1 MLFHRPT
8 QATVFI
14 HFLSCGRDARAVRE
28 RRAGQRGVQ
37 AVQSMKIP
45 VDRLK
50 ESPVSFS
57 FEGDAAWW
65 QSAFATESGLPGE
78 FAEPVQLVCRA
89 QWIGDDIQLEGGVD
103 GVVDLE
109 CGRCLARYRQRFSEE
124 FRFVLEPAR
133 NRVPADPEGAAALSR
148 DGLCL
153 GDELETGWF
162 RGSEI
167 QLGSI
172 FVELVSLALPVKPL
186 CREDCPGLCARCGAN
201 LAVAGCSCE
210 ATKSD
215 SPFAVLAGI
224 REDLARGGK

>member
-1 MLFHRPT
+1 
-8 QATVFI
+8 
-14 HFLSCGRDARAVRE
+14 
-28 RRAGQRGVQ
+28 
-37 AVQSMKIP
+37 MKIR
-45 VDRLK
+45 VDRLT
-50 ESPVSFS
+50 ESPTSFS

-65 QSAFATESGLPGE
+65 NAAFSTASGSVGDL
-78 FAEPVQLVCRA
+78 AEPVALSCRA
-89 QWIGDDIQLEGGVD
+89 QRIGDDIRLEGGVD
-103 GVVDLE
+103 GVVELE

-124 FRFVLEPAR
+124 FRLVLEPAQ

-167 QLGSI
+167 HLGSI

-201 LAVAGCSCE
+201 LAVANCDCE
-210 ATKSD
+210 EIESD

-224 REDLARGGK
+224 RDDLVRGDK

>member
-1 MLFHRPT
+1 MWSMAQKRLR
-8 QATVFI
+8 A
-14 HFLSCGRDARAVRE
+14 AR
-28 RRAGQRGVQ
+28 RGLR

-50 ESPVSFS
+50 ESPASFS

-78 FAEPVQLVCRA
+78 LAEPVQLVCRA
-89 QWIGDDIQLEGGVD
+89 QRIGDDIGLEGAAD
-103 GVVDLE
+103 GVVELE

-167 QLGSI
+167 HLGSV

-186 CREDCPGLCARCGAN
+186 CREECEGLCSRCGADRN
-201 LAVAGCSCE
+201 LSPCGCSE
-210 ATKSD
+210 IKTE
-215 SPFAVLAGI
+215 SPFAVLQTLRDGF
-224 REDLARGGK
+224 REGDD

>member
-1 MLFHRPT
+1 
-8 QATVFI
+8 
-14 HFLSCGRDARAVRE
+14 
-28 RRAGQRGVQ
+28 
-37 AVQSMKIP
+37 MKFA
-45 VDRLK
+45 VDRLT
-50 ESPVSFS
+50 ESPASFS

-65 QSAFATESGLPGE
+65 HSALATGSGLPAE
-78 FAEPVQLVCRA
+78 FAEAVQFRCRA
-89 QWIGDDIQLEGGVD
+89 QRIGDELQLEGGVE

-109 CGRCLARYRQRFSEE
+109 CGRCLARYRHHFSEE
-124 FRFVLEPAR
+124 FRFVLEPAG

-201 LAVAGCSCE
+201 LAVAGCGCE
-210 ATKSD
+210 GIESD
-215 SPFAVLAGI
+215 SPFAVLAEI
-224 REDLARGGK
+224 RDELARGDD

>member
-1 MLFHRPT
+1 
-8 QATVFI
+8 VW
-14 HFLSCGRDARAVRE
+14 E
-28 RRAGQRGVQ
+28 RRAGRRGLRVVQ
-37 AVQSMKIP
+37 NMKIP

-50 ESPVSFS
+50 ESPESFS

-65 QSAFATESGLPGE
+65 RSAFASESGLPGE
-78 FAEPVQLVCRA
+78 LAEPVQLVCRA
-89 QWIGDDIQLEGGVD
+89 QWIGDDIRLEGGAG
-103 GVVDLE
+103 GVVELE
-109 CGRCLARYRQRFSEE
+109 CGRCLARYRQRFSEG

-133 NRVPADPEGAAALSR
+133 NRVPADPEGAEALSR

-201 LAVAGCSCE
+201 LAVAGCGCE
-210 ATKSD
+210 EIKSD
-215 SPFAVLAGI
+215 SPFAVLADI
-224 REDLARGGK
+224 RDDLARGGK

>member
-1 MLFHRPT
+1 
-8 QATVFI
+8 
-14 HFLSCGRDARAVRE
+14 
-28 RRAGQRGVQ
+28 
-37 AVQSMKIP
+37 MKIP

-50 ESPVSFS
+50 ESPASFS

-65 QSAFATESGLPGE
+65 NSAFATAPGLAGE
-78 FAEPVQLVCRA
+78 LAEPVQLFCRA
-89 QWIGDDIQLEGGVD
+89 QRIGDDLRLEGGVD
-103 GVVDLE
+103 GVVELE
-109 CGRCLARYRQRFSEE
+109 CGRCLARYRHRLSEE

-162 RGSEI
+162 RGNEI
-167 QLGSI
+167 QLGPI

-201 LAVAGCSCE
+201 LAVAGCDCE
-210 ATKSD
+210 GIKSD

-224 REDLARGGK
+224 RDDLARGGD

>member
-1 MLFHRPT
+1 
-8 QATVFI
+8 
-14 HFLSCGRDARAVRE
+14 
-28 RRAGQRGVQ
+28 
-37 AVQSMKIP
+37 MKIR
-45 VDRLK
+45 VDRLT
-50 ESPVSFS
+50 ESPASFS

-65 QSAFATESGLPGE
+65 KSAFASASGLAGE
-78 FAEPVQLVCRA
+78 LAEPVQLFCRA
-89 QWIGDDIQLEGGVD
+89 QRVGDELRLEGGVD
-103 GVVDLE
+103 GVVELE

-124 FRFVLEPAR
+124 FRFVLESAR

-167 QLGSI
+167 HLGSI

-201 LAVAGCSCE
+201 LAVAGCGCE
-210 ATKSD
+210 EKKSD
-215 SPFAVLAGI
+215 SPFAVLAEI
-224 REDLARGGK
+224 RDDLARGGE

>member
-1 MLFHRPT
+1 
-8 QATVFI
+8 
-14 HFLSCGRDARAVRE
+14 
-28 RRAGQRGVQ
+28 
-37 AVQSMKIP
+37 MKIP
-45 VDRLK
+45 IDRLK
-50 ESPVSFS
+50 ESLVSFS

-89 QWIGDDIQLEGGVD
+89 QWIGDDIQLECGAD

-133 NRVPADPEGAAALSR
+133 NRVPADPEGAVALSR

-210 ATKSD
+210 AIKSD

>member
-1 MLFHRPT
+1 
-8 QATVFI
+8 
-14 HFLSCGRDARAVRE
+14 
-28 RRAGQRGVQ
+28 
-37 AVQSMKIP
+37 MKIP
-45 VDRLK
+45 VDRLN
-50 ESPVSFS
+50 ESPASFS

-65 QSAFATESGLPGE
+65 NSVFENECGRAGQL
-78 FAEPVQLVCRA
+78 AEPVQLLCRA
-89 QWIGDDIQLEGGVD
+89 QRIGDDIRLEGGVD
-103 GVVDLE
+103 GVVELE

-124 FRFVLEPAR
+124 FRVVLEPAR

-167 QLGSI
+167 HLGSV

-201 LAVAGCSCE
+201 LAVAGCGCE
-210 ATKSD
+210 EKRSD
-215 SPFAVLAGI
+215 SPFAVLAEI
-224 REDLARGGK
+224 RDDLARGGK

>member
-1 MLFHRPT
+1 
-8 QATVFI
+8 
-14 HFLSCGRDARAVRE
+14 
-28 RRAGQRGVQ
+28 
-37 AVQSMKIP
+37 MKIP

-50 ESPVSFS
+50 ESPATFS

-65 QSAFATESGLPGE
+65 NAAFSTGSGSAGK

-89 QWIGDDIQLEGGVD
+89 QRIGEDIRLEGGVD
-103 GVVDLE
+103 GVVELE
-109 CGRCLARYRQRFSEE
+109 CGRCLARYRHRFSEA
-124 FRFVLEPAR
+124 FQFVLEPAR

-167 QLGSI
+167 HLGSI
-172 FVELVSLALPVKPL
+172 FVEFVSLALPLKPL

-201 LAVAGCSCE
+201 LAVAGCGCE
-210 ATKSD
+210 AIKSD

-224 REDLARGGK
+224 RDDLARGDE

>member
-1 MLFHRPT
+1 
-8 QATVFI
+8 
-14 HFLSCGRDARAVRE
+14 VRE
-28 RRAGQRGVQ
+28 RRVDRRGLR
-37 AVQSMKIP
+37 AMQSMKIP
-45 VDRLK
+45 VDRLT

-65 QSAFATESGLPGE
+65 QSAFATESGFPGE
-78 FAEPVQLVCRA
+78 LAEPARLVCRA
-89 QWIGDDIQLEGGVD
+89 QWIGDDIQLEGAAD
-103 GVVDLE
+103 GEVKLE

-124 FRFVLEPAR
+124 FRLVLEPAR

-162 RGSEI
+162 QGSEI
-167 QLGSI
+167 HLGSI

-201 LAVAGCSCE
+201 LAVANCDCE
-210 ATKSD
+210 EIESD

-224 REDLARGGK
+224 RDDLVRGGK

>member
-1 MLFHRPT
+1 
-8 QATVFI
+8 
-14 HFLSCGRDARAVRE
+14 
-28 RRAGQRGVQ
+28 
-37 AVQSMKIP
+37 MKIP
-45 VDRLK
+45 VGRLA
-50 ESPVSFS
+50 ESPASFS

-65 QSAFATESGLPGE
+65 NASFATASGLAGE
-78 FAEPVQLVCRA
+78 LAEPVQLRCQA
-89 QWIGDDIQLEGGVD
+89 QRIGDDIRLEGGVT
-103 GVVDLE
+103 GVVELE
-109 CGRCLARYRQRFSEE
+109 CGRCLARYRHRFSDE

-167 QLGSI
+167 HLGSI
-172 FVELVSLALPVKPL
+172 FVEFVSLALPVKPL

-201 LAVAGCSCE
+201 LAVAGCGCE
-210 ATKSD
+210 EIKSD

-224 REDLARGGK
+224 RDDLAPGGK